1 MSIRSGVWLPV
12 DVCLIVTFDTIGA
25 PISALDQ
32 IKSCVIWWDSSDIN
46 WEHVVKNSEL
56 ISFVPGV
63 FFCQNEEMPVGQWSV
78 SVPGE
83 RLRVFSWNNDQS
95 GRFIISDA
103 FVGLQRLPALS
114 CVRIIEGFIFCWLK
128 TGFLILWCN
137 SCCFVLTWIKI
148 FKWIQAGTGKYRQ
161 EFANC
166 NPVEVKLNH
175 NNNLG
180 YLATMRVQ
188 FVSHIFTMLFCHL

>member
-1 MSIRSGVWLPV
+1 M
-12 DVCLIVTFDTIGA
+12 TFDTIGG
-25 PISALDQ
+25 PISASEQ
-32 IKSCVIWWDSSDIN
+32 IKSCVIWWDRSDIY

-56 ISFVPGV
+56 ISFVPAV

-78 SVPGE
+78 SVPGVK
-83 RLRVFSWNNDQS
+83 LCVFSQNNNQS
-95 GRFIISDA
+95 GRFSISDA
-103 FVGLQRLPALS
+103 FVGFQRLPALNF
-114 CVRIIEGFIFCWLK
+114 VRLMEGFIFCWLK

-148 FKWIQAGTGKYRQ
+148 FKWIQAGAGKYGQ

-166 NPVEVKLNH
+166 NPVGVKPKD

-180 YLATMRVQ
+180 YLAKIRG
-188 FVSHIFTMLFCHL
+188 SFCQSYFHYFILSFLNATIYKLNI